1 MDRGGG
7 WTGNS
12 PPASTFTGISALPL
26 LRESPRR
33 GLGAG
38 LCHQDTPA
46 VPAESDAASPEGRS
60 HRHHGLGQN
69 LGSQEEKLWVS
80 CPQRPS

>member
-7 WTGNS
+7 WTGTS
-12 PPASTFTGISALPL
+12 PPASTFTGISASQL

-38 LCHQDTPA
+38 LCHQDALA
-46 VPAESDAASPEGRS
+46 VPAESDAAGPEGRG
-60 HRHHGLGQN
+60 HRRHGLGQN
-69 LGSQEEKLWVS
+69 LGSQKEKLWVYG
-80 CPQRPS
+80 PQRPL